1 MHFLKVGR
9 FVKVTLKTHKPPNS
23 FISCYGVKKV
33 YKLVTVKE
41 GLCCISY
48 SSLIYSTIVGK
59 TNETN
64 GRVSL
69 MIAGDKLLIDVGSLT
84 FKSSCCE

>member
-41 GLCCISY
+41 GFVLY
-48 SSLIYSTIVGK
+48 LI
-59 TNETN
+59 
-64 GRVSL
+64 
-69 MIAGDKLLIDVGSLT
+69 
-84 FKSSCCE
+84 